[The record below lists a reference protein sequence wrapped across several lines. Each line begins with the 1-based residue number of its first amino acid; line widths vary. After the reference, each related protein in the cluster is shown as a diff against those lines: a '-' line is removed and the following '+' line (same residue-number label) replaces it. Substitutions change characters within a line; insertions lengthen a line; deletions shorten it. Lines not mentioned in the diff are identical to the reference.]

1 MMAEQETSDY
11 WRGYHKAEDD
21 YRVKLEETLL
31 ETSERLDELT
41 ASIAVLRETMDAS
54 IRHLASHVSHLAM
67 QISIDHRQNEE
78 QP

>member
-11 WRGYHKAEDD
+11 WRGYNKAQEE
-21 YRVKLEETLL
+21 YKIQLEEALQD
-31 ETSERLDELT
+31 TSERLDELT

-67 QISIDHRQNEE
+67 QISIDHEHNEA
-78 QP
+78 QS